1 MIDLNLFGELC
12 LGIISAVASG
22 GLPFLV
28 DQTTTIFQNQ
38 INKNQAIISMVWIIL
53 AMLAIG
59 IIGVVSAFFS
69 KIFLSKLSARKVA
82 QIRLEV
88 FKKIQNST
96 SQDLLNH
103 SHGALLTR
111 LTTDCYNFSLY
122 YFYKLINVIPSALRL
137 IVFSLMSLVL
147 NWIMGLILLAL
158 CLILYLSAFLMSK
171 NSVHY
176 YEKSLKEIDDLN
188 MISQENIVGSR
199 IIRAFNLKQ
208 HQLKR
213 FAQVN
218 ENVQKYGTKAET
230 KALIS
235 WPFAISFVNASAVIF
250 VLVSALV
257 KWSGNTWTTIDIGMI
272 YAIFGYSYLI
282 LWSTYDLVFLYVYD
296 IRSLVSRQR
305 IWQIKNLETKTIN
318 QGQKEFNPGLIE
330 FINVNFKYHQ
340 KSQDYVLKDINLKIE
355 ANSKIGIIGPTG
367 SGKTTL
373 LNLLTKFNQVDSGQ
387 IKINDVDL
395 KAINTQSLLTNL
407 AYAFQQPLLFSDT
420 LANNLKLANSQL
432 DDQQIWDLIELVQ
445 LDKFINNKAAGIN
458 FVIEERGTNLSG
470 GQKQRV
476 NIARALARK
485 EAKIYIFDDALSA
498 LDNITEQKVLNTI
511 IEQTQNSCLLI
522 SSQKISTIQ
531 KMDQIIVLDQGQI
544 SAIGTHEQL
553 LNSNHIYQ
561 QIYRLQSQGDQDA

>member
-1 MIDLNLFGELC
+1 MIDLNLFGELY

-28 DQTTTIFQNQ
+28 DQTTTIFENQTNQN
-38 INKNQAIISMVWIIL
+38 KAIVAMIWIIL

-82 QIRLEV
+82 QIRSEV
-88 FKKIQNST
+88 FKKIQNAT
-96 SQDLLNH
+96 AQDLSNH

-137 IVFSLMSLVL
+137 VVFSIMSLAL

-171 NSVHY
+171 NSVQY
-176 YEKSLKEIDDLN
+176 YEKTLKEIDNLN

-213 FAQVN
+213 FAKVN
-218 ENVQKYGTKAET
+218 QDVQSYGTKAET

-257 KWSGNTWTTIDIGMI
+257 KWSGNNWTTIDIGMI

-305 IWQIKNLETKTIN
+305 ILEIKNLETKTIN
-318 QGQKEFNPGLIE
+318 QGTKEFSAGLIE
-330 FINVNFKYHQ
+330 FIDVNFKYHQ

-355 ANSKIGIIGPTG
+355 ANSKIGIIGSTG

-373 LNLLTKFNQVDSGQ
+373 LNLLTKFNQPDSGQ

-395 KAINTQSLLTNL
+395 KEINTQSLLANL
-407 AYAFQQPLLFSDT
+407 AYAFQQPHLFSDT
-420 LANNLKLANSQL
+420 LANNLKLANPQL
-432 DDQQIWDLIELVQ
+432 DDQQIINLIELVQ
-445 LDKFINNKAAGIN
+445 LDKFISNKPAGIN
-458 FVIEERGTNLSG
+458 FQIEERGTNLSG

-476 NIARALARK
+476 NIARALARQA
-485 EAKIYIFDDALSA
+485 AKIYIFDDALSA
-498 LDNITEQKVLNTI
+498 LDNITEQKVLNAI

-522 SSQKISTIQ
+522 SAQKISTIQ

-553 LNSNHIYQ
+553 LKSNHIYQ

>member
-305 IWQIKNLETKTIN
+305 IWEIKNLETKTIN

>member
-1 MIDLNLFGELC
+1 MIDLNLFGGLC

>member
-137 IVFSLMSLVL
+137 IVFSLMSLIL

-257 KWSGNTWTTIDIGMI
+257 KWSGNNWTTIDIGMI

-340 KSQDYVLKDINLKIE
+340 KSQDYVLKDINFKIE

-522 SSQKISTIQ
+522 SSQKISTIK

>member
-1 MIDLNLFGELC
+1 MIDLNLFGELY

-28 DQTTTIFQNQ
+28 DQTTTIFENQTNQN
-38 INKNQAIISMVWIIL
+38 KAIVAMIWIIL

-82 QIRLEV
+82 QIRSEV
-88 FKKIQNST
+88 FKKIQNAT
-96 SQDLLNH
+96 AQDLSNH

-137 IVFSLMSLVL
+137 VVFSIMSLAL

-171 NSVHY
+171 NSVQY
-176 YEKSLKEIDDLN
+176 YEKTLKEIDNLN

-213 FAQVN
+213 FAKVN
-218 ENVQKYGTKAET
+218 QDVQSYGTKAET

-257 KWSGNTWTTIDIGMI
+257 KWSGNNWTTIDIGMI

-305 IWQIKNLETKTIN
+305 ILEIKNLETKTIN
-318 QGQKEFNPGLIE
+318 QGTKEFNPGLIE
-330 FINVNFKYHQ
+330 FIDVNFKYHQ

-373 LNLLTKFNQVDSGQ
+373 LNLLTKFNQADSGQ

-395 KAINTQSLLTNL
+395 KEINTQSLLANL
-407 AYAFQQPLLFSDT
+407 AYAFQQPHLFSDT
-420 LANNLKLANSQL
+420 LANNLKLANPQL
-432 DDQQIWDLIELVQ
+432 DDQQIINLIELVQ
-445 LDKFINNKAAGIN
+445 LDKFINNKPAGIN
-458 FVIEERGTNLSG
+458 FQIEERGTNLSG

-476 NIARALARK
+476 NIARALARQA
-485 EAKIYIFDDALSA
+485 AKIYIFDDALSA
-498 LDNITEQKVLNTI
+498 LDNITEQKVLNAI

-522 SSQKISTIQ
+522 SAQKISTIQ

-553 LNSNHIYQ
+553 LKSNHIYQ

>member
-395 KAINTQSLLTNL
+395 KAINTKSLLTNL